1 MTHKQKRIDNLL
13 DLQMI
18 LNNSIINEI
27 REVNRGKGHTAKEIE
42 ETLKFWIEERIPF
55 MMGDDN
61 LND

>member
-18 LNNSIINEI
+18 LNNAIINEI

-42 ETLKFWIEERIPF
+42 ETLKFWVEERIPF
-55 MMGDDN
+55 MMGDDD